1 MNRRY
6 GGRKAALPTLILAAA
21 LVLMAGCA
29 PASQPAGPRADAPA
43 AGSGAPAASGG
54 KSRVVLAV
62 GSETVSASP
71 YGDSSPWVYAEWMH
85 IMEPL
90 VFYNDQKGEMEPLL
104 AESWSNLDG
113 NTWEFKLRQGVKFSD
128 GGDFTADDVIHS
140 FTRIRDGADSAQQS
154 TLKHIV
160 DMQAPDRYTVRL
172 ITAQPDAALPFVLT
186 NRVIGSKAAFERAGS
201 QEEADKRPIG
211 TGP

>member
-1 MNRRY
+1 
-6 GGRKAALPTLILAAA
+6 
-21 LVLMAGCA
+21 
-29 PASQPAGPRADAPA
+29 
-43 AGSGAPAASGG
+43 
-54 KSRVVLAV
+54 
-62 GSETVSASP
+62 
-71 YGDSSPWVYAEWMH
+71 MH
-85 IMEPL
+85 ILEPL

-128 GGDFTADDVIHS
+128 GDEFTAEDVIHS

-160 DMQAPDRYTVRL
+160 EMQARTSTPCGWSRRR
-172 ITAQPDAALPFVLT
+172 PDAALPFVLT
-186 NRVIGSKAAFERAGS
+186 NRLIGSKAAFERAGS

-211 TGP
+211 TGPYLFKEWVQGQRWVVEKNPSYWGTASPGHDRRDRLPQDRRAAGGRDGAAERRG

>member
-6 GGRKAALPTLILAAA
+6 GGRKAALPTLILAVA

-90 VFYNDQKGEMEPLL
+90 VFYNDQKGENEPLL

-113 NTWEFKLRQGVKFSD
+113 T
-128 GGDFTADDVIHS
+128 
-140 FTRIRDGADSAQQS
+140 
-154 TLKHIV
+154 
-160 DMQAPDRYTVRL
+160 P
-172 ITAQPDAALPFVLT
+172 
-186 NRVIGSKAAFERAGS
+186 GSSSCGRA
-201 QEEADKRPIG
+201 
-211 TGP
+211 